1 MNKAPLKKK
10 RSGRGNKRRRAEGSI
25 SSGRR
30 LIRPLGQGLIKGIIL
45 LSVVVIIS
53 LSFLFLYHTLQR
65 SRHLKLEQVV
75 VQGVDGKIRNE
86 LIKMCHLNSDL
97 SMLALKL
104 KELKK
109 KMEKHPWVKTVE
121 LERRFPNTLIIRAEK
136 ERALALAVL
145 DGLYYVNRWGE
156 IFKKVHAS
164 DDLDFPI
171 ITGLCRG
178 PDFRSSL
185 MRAFRVIKAL
195 EREKGMWSM
204 GELSEI
210 HVKRGKGMSLYF
222 SRLGAEIKMI
232 SENVESKMAV
242 LKKVARH
249 LSQKGRM
256 HQVKGID
263 LNYTGEAVVSFRK
276 G

>member
-1 MNKAPLKKK
+1 MNKAPLKMKGNGK
-10 RSGRGNKRRRAEGSI
+10 GNKRRIGKESL
-25 SSGRR
+25 SSGSR
-30 LIRPLGQGLIKGIIL
+30 LIRPLGQGLVKGIFF

-65 SRHLKLEQVV
+65 SRHLRLERVV
-75 VQGVDGKIRNE
+75 VQGVEGKIRNE
-86 LIKMCHLNSDL
+86 LIKMCDLNSDL

-104 KELKK
+104 KALKK
-109 KMEKHPWVKTVE
+109 EMEKHPWVRTVT

-145 DGLYYVNRWGE
+145 DGLYCVNPWGE
-156 IFKKVHAS
+156 IFKKVHTW

-185 MRAFRVIKAL
+185 MRAIRVIKAL

-222 SRLGAEIKMI
+222 SHLAAEIKLI

-249 LSQKGRM
+249 LRQKGRM

-263 LNYTGEAVVSFRK
+263 LNYSGEAVVSFRK